1 MTEKTIKIGGKIVNM
16 LYCAATENGYE
27 DISGKGIGVF
37 VPTFGKDDEG
47 KPIIIKEAEATIGDY
62 VMLAYAGIIAS
73 ATRRQEEVPITVEDI
88 LYEITPAERNML
100 VTTIAELRNEWYG
113 VPKVAASL
121 IESEDS
127 DKEEGGEKN

>member
-1 MTEKTIKIGGKIVNM
+1 MTEKTIKIGGKSVNM

-37 VPTFGKDDEG
+37 VPTFGKDNDG
-47 KPIIIKEAEATIGDY
+47 NQIITKEAVATIGDY

-73 ATRRQEEVPITVEDI
+73 ATRRQEEVPITVDEI
-88 LYEITPAERNML
+88 LYEITPAERNLL

-121 IESEDS
+121 IESD
-127 DKEEGGEKN
+127 DKEEDGEKN

>member
-1 MTEKTIKIGGKIVNM
+1 MTEKTIKISGKSVNM

-37 VPTFGKDDEG
+37 VPSFGKDDDG
-47 KPIIIKEAEATIGDY
+47 KPIITKEAEATIGDY

-73 ATRRQEEVPITVEDI
+73 ATRRQEETPITVDEI
-88 LYEITPAERNML
+88 LYEITPAERNLL

-127 DKEEGGEKN
+127 DKEENGEKN